1 MRRKAQM
8 QSLDVAS
15 TIAEIAVGL
24 AGFSGLALVLGRR
37 QDRLTSVEKYR
48 LILLLTP
55 SLLALFLA
63 VAPLALLE
71 TGIRPPVLW
80 RAASGVQALICV
92 GLVVGFAP
100 WTGRVMREAPEIF
113 HWPQF
118 TLVAGGYVVNG
129 LLQGLHAAGFF
140 GSQNAGIY
148 LVGLVFLL
156 LHAGHQFVRI
166 LLVRPSPRIP
176 SRS

>member
-1 MRRKAQM
+1 M

-24 AGFSGLALVLGRR
+24 AGFSGLVLVLDQRR
-37 QDRLTSVEKYR
+37 NRLTGLEKYR

-63 VAPLALLE
+63 LAPLALLE
-71 TGIRPPVLW
+71 TGIGSTVLW

-92 GLVVGFAP
+92 GLVAGFAP
-100 WTGRVMREAPEIF
+100 WTRRVMQEAPEIF
-113 HWPQF
+113 HWPQL
-118 TLVAGGYVVNG
+118 TLVTGGYLLNG
-129 LLQGLHAAGFF
+129 VFQGLHAVGLF
-140 GSQNAGIY
+140 GSPNPGVY

-156 LHAGHQFVRI
+156 LHAGQQFVRI
-166 LLVRPSPRIP
+166 LLVHPALRIS
-176 SRS
+176 SRL

>member
-1 MRRKAQM
+1 M
-8 QSLDVAS
+8 QSHDVAS
-15 TIAEIAVGL
+15 TIAEVAVGL

-37 QDRLTSVEKYR
+37 SDRLTSIEKYR

-71 TGIRPPVLW
+71 TGIRPAVLW
-80 RAASGVQALICV
+80 RAASGFQALICL
-92 GLVVGFAP
+92 GLVAGFAP
-100 WTGRVMREAPEIF
+100 WTRRVMRQAPEIF

-118 TLVAGGYVVNG
+118 TLVAGGYVANG
-129 LLQGLHAAGFF
+129 VLQGLHAAGYY
-140 GSQNAGIY
+140 GTYNPGIY

-166 LLVRPSPRIP
+166 LLVRPSPRIS
-176 SRS
+176 SRP